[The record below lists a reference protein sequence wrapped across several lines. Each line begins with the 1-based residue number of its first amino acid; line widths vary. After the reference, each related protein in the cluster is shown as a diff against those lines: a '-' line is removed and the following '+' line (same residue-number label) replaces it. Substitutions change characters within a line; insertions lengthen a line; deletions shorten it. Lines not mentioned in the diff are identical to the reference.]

1 MRQTI
6 IKTAL
11 FASLSALAFSA
22 TADVLTVNNGNFS
35 QYNGTAPK
43 DYFGNVQPT
52 GWSEGNG
59 GGLLF
64 VDAPGTASDGSYLS
78 VYGPFPNSPVGGN
91 YIEADG
97 NPDYS
102 SVFYQVISGLT
113 PGQTYSLG
121 FYQAGG
127 QQTGFGGPGD
137 STTQQ
142 WVVSLGTDILSDTVG
157 PTSGAYSN
165 ADASAST
172 ALTPLM
178 TTGPESYTPWQYVT
192 VNLTADST
200 TDVLSFLAWGDGG
213 STANEP
219 PIVFLS
225 GVNAD
230 PPVATPEPA
239 TLAIFGVG
247 LMGLWWLRRR
257 NAKSM

>member
-1 MRQTI
+1 MRTTI

-11 FASLSALAFSA
+11 LASLSALAFSA
-22 TADVLTVNNGNFS
+22 MADVLTVNNGSFL
-35 QYNGTAPK
+35 QYNGSAPK

-97 NPDYS
+97 NPAYS

-113 PGQTYSLG
+113 VGQTYSLS

-127 QQTGFGGPGD
+127 QQTGFGGPGVT
-137 STTQQ
+137 TTQQ
-142 WVVSLGTDILSDTVG
+142 WVVSLGTEIEGDTVG
-157 PTSGAYSN
+157 ATSGTYSN
-165 ADASAST
+165 ADATVST

-178 TTGPESYTPWQYVT
+178 TTGAESYTPWQLVT
-192 VNLTADST
+192 VNLTADAT

-225 GVNAD
+225 GINAGD
-230 PPVATPEPA
+230 PVPTPEPG
-239 TLAIFGVG
+239 TWAIFGAG
-247 LMGLWWLRRR
+247 LMALWWLRRG
-257 NAKSM
+257 AKKV